1 MAVVH
6 QIDEEAYG
14 GIVFLQIFSDTLQG
28 IIAMNDRNFLPV
40 IIVCINGY
48 GSETLCF
55 ETGVWKSYRGS
66 RNQRL
71 LFEKKEIIDRQ
82 DNVFPVVHILY

>member
-14 GIVFLQIFSDTLQG
+14 GIVSFQIFSDTLQG
-28 IIAMNDRNFLPV
+28 IIGMNDRNFLSV

-55 ETGVWKSYRGS
+55 ETGV
-66 RNQRL
+66 
-71 LFEKKEIIDRQ
+71 
-82 DNVFPVVHILY
+82 

>member
-14 GIVFLQIFSDTLQG
+14 GVVFFQIFSDTLQG

-48 GSETLCF
+48 GSKPCAL
-55 ETGVWKSYRGS
+55 KRGS
-66 RNQRL
+66 ERAIGVAETRAFCL
-71 LFEKKEIIDRQ
+71 KRKKSFIGKTM
-82 DNVFPVVHILY
+82 FSL

>member
-1 MAVVH
+1 MAVVY

-14 GIVFLQIFSDTLQG
+14 GVVFFQIFSDTLQG

-55 ETGVWKSYRGS
+55 ETGG
-66 RNQRL
+66 L
-71 LFEKKEIIDRQ
+71 KE
-82 DNVFPVVHILY
+82 LSG